1 LSAVRPASLPAL
13 LAETFS
19 VQALGTMAVLA
30 IPALAPAVALTLGV
44 STAQVGYQVGV
55 IYVAAML
62 GSLSASACVG
72 TFGPSRTGQI
82 AMLLDAAGCVV
93 ASIATIP
100 AVVVGSLLI
109 GCAYG
114 LINPA
119 ASELLNRYSPP
130 NRRNLIFSIKQTGV
144 PAGGMAA
151 GLVGPTLALAAGWQ
165 AVLWAV
171 AVACVLVAA
180 AAQPGRAVIDAHRGG
195 PGKLTGF
202 SLDALRGV
210 FASPQLRWL
219 ALSSFCF
226 SAVQL
231 CVVAFLVALLVE
243 DIGFDLVLA
252 GAMLAVVQVAGA
264 GGRVLWGFVAD
275 LLRDGLSVLLGL
287 AVVMAVAALVVVLAP
302 ALPLGLT
309 LAAFVVLG
317 ITAVGWNGVYLSE
330 VARLSPAQ
338 GVSATTGAAMFVT
351 FTGVVFG
358 PALFS
363 ALHGPLRSYTAA
375 YALLVAVS
383 LAATV
388 MIAAVRFRRSA

>member
-1 LSAVRPASLPAL
+1 VSLPAL

-19 VQALGTMAVLA
+19 VQALGTMAVLT
-30 IPALAPAVALTLGV
+30 IPALAPAVAQTLGV
-44 STAQVGYQVGV
+44 STVQVGYQVAV
-55 IYVAAML
+55 IYIAAML
-62 GSLSASACVG
+62 GSLSAGACVA

-82 AMLLDAAGCVV
+82 AMLLDVAGCLV
-93 ASIATIP
+93 ASLATIP
-100 AVVVGSLLI
+100 AIVAGSLLI

-151 GLVGPTLALAAGWQ
+151 GLVGPTLALAAGWH

-171 AVACVLVAA
+171 AAACVLVAV
-180 AAQPGRAVIDAHRGG
+180 AAQPGRAALDVRPGGAGRG
-195 PGKLTGF
+195 TGF

-210 FASPQLRWL
+210 FASAQLRWL

-243 DIGFDLVLA
+243 DLGFDLVAA

-264 GGRVLWGFVAD
+264 GGRVLWGLVAD
-275 LLRDGLSVLLGL
+275 LLRDGLRCC
-287 AVVMAVAALVVVLAP
+287 
-302 ALPLGLT
+302 LP
-309 LAAFVVLG
+309 
-317 ITAVGWNGVYLSE
+317 W
-330 VARLSPAQ
+330 RW
-338 GVSATTGAAMFVT
+338 
-351 FTGVVFG
+351 
-358 PALFS
+358 
-363 ALHGPLRSYTAA
+363 
-375 YALLVAVS
+375 
-383 LAATV
+383 
-388 MIAAVRFRRSA
+388 

>member
-1 LSAVRPASLPAL
+1 MSLPAL

-19 VQALGTMAVLA
+19 VQALGTMAVLT
-30 IPALAPAVALTLGV
+30 IPALAPAVAQTLGV
-44 STAQVGYQVGV
+44 STVQVGYQVAV
-55 IYVAAML
+55 IYIAAML
-62 GSLSASACVG
+62 GSLSAGACVA

-82 AMLLDAAGCVV
+82 AMLLDAAGCLV
-93 ASIATIP
+93 ASLATIP
-100 AVVVGSLLI
+100 AIVAGSLLI

-144 PAGGMAA
+144 PAAA
-151 GLVGPTLALAAGWQ
+151 GLVGPTLALAAGWH

-171 AVACVLVAA
+171 AAACVVVAV
-180 AAQPGRAVIDAHRGG
+180 AAQPGRAALDARRGG
-195 PGKLTGF
+195 AGTGTGF

-210 FASPQLRWL
+210 FASAQLRWL

-243 DIGFDLVLA
+243 DLGFDLVAA

-264 GGRVLWGFVAD
+264 GGRVLWGLVAD
-275 LLRDGLSVLLGL
+275 LLRDGLAVLLAL
-287 AVVMAVAALVVVLAP
+287 AVVMTVAAVVVVLAP
-302 ALPLGLT
+302 TLPLGVT
-309 LAAFVVLG
+309 LGAFVVLG
-317 ITAVGWNGVYLSE
+317 LTAVAWNGVYLSE

-351 FTGVVFG
+351 FTGVLFG
-358 PALFS
+358 PTLFS
-363 ALHGPLRSYTAA
+363 ALHGPVRTYTAA
-375 YALLVAVS
+375 YALLVAIS
-383 LAATV
+383 LAAAA
-388 MIAAVRFRRSA
+388 MIAAIRFRRSA

>member
-1 LSAVRPASLPAL
+1 VSLPAL

-19 VQALGTMAVLA
+19 VQALGTMAVLT
-30 IPALAPAVALTLGV
+30 IPALAPAVAQTLGV
-44 STAQVGYQVGV
+44 STVQVGYQVAV
-55 IYVAAML
+55 IYIAAML
-62 GSLSASACVG
+62 GSLSAGACVA

-82 AMLLDAAGCVV
+82 AMLLDAGGCLV
-93 ASIATIP
+93 ASLATIP
-100 AVVVGSLLI
+100 AIVAGSLLI

-151 GLVGPTLALAAGWQ
+151 GLVGPTLALAAGWH

-171 AVACVLVAA
+171 AAACVLVAV
-180 AAQPGRAVIDAHRGG
+180 AAQPGRAALDVRRGG
-195 PGKLTGF
+195 AGMDTGF
-202 SLDALRGV
+202 SLGALRGV
-210 FASPQLRWL
+210 FASAQLRWL

-243 DIGFDLVLA
+243 DLGFDLVAA

-275 LLRDGLSVLLGL
+275 LLRDGLAVLLAL
-287 AVVMAVAALVVVLAP
+287 AVVMTVAAAVVVLAP
-302 ALPLGLT
+302 TIPLGVT
-309 LAAFVVLG
+309 LGAFVVLG
-317 ITAVGWNGVYLSE
+317 LTAVAWNGVYLSE

-351 FTGVVFG
+351 FTGVLFG
-358 PALFS
+358 PTLFS
-363 ALHGPLRSYTAA
+363 ALHGPLRTYTAA
-375 YALLVAVS
+375 YALLVAIS
-383 LAATV
+383 LAAAV
-388 MIAAVRFRRSA
+388 MIAAIRFRRSA

>member
-1 LSAVRPASLPAL
+1 L

-44 STAQVGYQVGV
+44 STAQVGYQVAV

-82 AMLLDAAGCVV
+82 AMLLDAAGCLV

-100 AVVVGSLLI
+100 AVVIGSLLI
-109 GCAYG
+109 GGAYG

-119 ASELLNRYSPP
+119 ASELLNRYAPP

-171 AVACVLVAA
+171 ALACVLVAV
-180 AAQPGRAVIDAHRGG
+180 AAQPGRAVLDAHRGG
-195 PGKLTGF
+195 PGKLTAF

-210 FASPQLRWL
+210 FALPQLRWL

-243 DIGFDLVLA
+243 DLGFDLVLA

-275 LLRDGLSVLLGL
+275 LLRDGLAVLLGL
-287 AVVMAVAALVVVLAP
+287 AAVMAVAAIVIVLAP

-317 ITAVGWNGVYLSE
+317 LTAVGWNGVYLSE

-363 ALHGPLRSYTAA
+363 ALHGPLHGYTGA

-383 LAATV
+383 LAAV
-388 MIAAVRFRRSA
+388 MMIAAVRFRPSA

>member
-1 LSAVRPASLPAL
+1 LNAARPVSLPAL

-19 VQALGTMAVLA
+19 VQALGTMAVLT
-30 IPALAPAVALTLGV
+30 IPALAPAVAQTLGV
-44 STAQVGYQVGV
+44 SAAQVGYQVGV
-55 IYVAAML
+55 VYLAAMV

-82 AMLLDAAGCVV
+82 AMLLDAAGCLV
-93 ASIATIP
+93 ASLATIP
-100 AVVVGSLLI
+100 AVILGSLLI
-109 GCAYG
+109 GGAYG

-130 NRRNLIFSIKQTGV
+130 ERRNLIFSIKQTGV

-151 GLVGPTLALAAGWQ
+151 GLIGPTLALAAGWH

-171 AVACVLVAA
+171 AAACVIVAV
-180 AAQPGRAVIDAHRGG
+180 AAQPGRARLDAHRSGRARVG
-195 PGKLTGF
+195 GF
-202 SLDALRGV
+202 SLDALRRV
-210 FASPQLRWL
+210 FASAQLRWL
-219 ALSSFCF
+219 VLASFCF

-243 DIGFDLVLA
+243 DLGFDLVLA
-252 GAMLAVVQVAGA
+252 GAVLAAVQVGGA
-264 GGRVLWGFVAD
+264 VGRVLWGLAAD
-275 LLRDGLSVLLGL
+275 LLRDGLAVLLGL
-287 AVVMAVAALVVVLAP
+287 AVIMLVAAAVVAAAP
-302 ALPLGLT
+302 ALPLGVT

-317 ITAVGWNGVYLSE
+317 LTAVGWNGVYLSE
-330 VARLSPAQ
+330 VARLSPEQ

-351 FTGVVFG
+351 FTGVVVG

-363 ALHGPLRSYTAA
+363 ALHRPMHSYTAA
-375 YALLVAVS
+375 YALLVAIS
-383 LAATV
+383 LAAAV

>member
-1 LSAVRPASLPAL
+1 MSLPAL

-19 VQALGTMAVLA
+19 VQALGTMAVLTV
-30 IPALAPAVALTLGV
+30 PALAPAVAQTLGV
-44 STAQVGYQVGV
+44 SAAQVGYQVGV
-55 IYVAAML
+55 VYGAAML
-62 GSLSASACVG
+62 GSLAASACVA

-82 AMLLDAAGCVV
+82 AMLLDAAGCLA
-93 ASIATIP
+93 ASLATIP
-100 AVVVGSLLI
+100 AMVAGSLLI

-151 GLVGPTLALAAGWQ
+151 GLVGPTLALAAGWH
-165 AVLWAV
+165 AVLWTV
-171 AVACVLVAA
+171 ATACVLVAA
-180 AAQPGRAVIDAHRGG
+180 AAQPGRAVLDAHRGG
-195 PGKLTGF
+195 TGRATGF

-243 DIGFDLVLA
+243 DLGFDLVVA

-275 LLRDGLSVLLGL
+275 LVRDGLAVLLAL
-287 AVVMAVAALVVVLAP
+287 AAVMAVAAAVVVLAP
-302 ALPLGLT
+302 ALPLAVI

-317 ITAVGWNGVYLSE
+317 LTAVGWNGVYLSE
-330 VARLSPAQ
+330 VARLSPAH

-358 PALFS
+358 PGLFS
-363 ALHGPLRSYTAA
+363 ALHAPLRSYTAA
-375 YALLVAVS
+375 YGLLVAVS
-383 LAATV
+383 LAAV
-388 MIAAVRFRRSA
+388 LMIAAVRFRRSA

>member
-1 LSAVRPASLPAL
+1 
-13 LAETFS
+13 
-19 VQALGTMAVLA
+19 
-30 IPALAPAVALTLGV
+30 
-44 STAQVGYQVGV
+44 
-55 IYVAAML
+55 
-62 GSLSASACVG
+62 
-72 TFGPSRTGQI
+72 
-82 AMLLDAAGCVV
+82 MLLDGAGCLV
-93 ASIATIP
+93 ASLATIP
-100 AVVVGSLLI
+100 AVIAGSLLI

-119 ASELLNRYSPP
+119 ASELLSRYSPP

-151 GLVGPTLALAAGWQ
+151 GLVGPTLALAAGWH

-171 AVACVLVAA
+171 AVACILVAL
-180 AAQPGRAVIDAHRGG
+180 AAQPGRAALDAHRGG
-195 PGKLTGF
+195 AVGRAAL
-202 SLDALRGV
+202 SLDALRRV
-210 FASPQLRWL
+210 FASAQLRWL
-219 ALSSFCF
+219 VLASFCF

-243 DIGFDLVLA
+243 DLGLDLVLA
-252 GAMLAVVQVAGA
+252 GAVLAVVQVAGA

-275 LLRDGLSVLLGL
+275 LSRDGLAVLLAL
-287 AVVMAVAALVVVLAP
+287 AAVMVVAAVVVVLAP
-302 ALPLGLT
+302 ALPLGVT

-317 ITAVGWNGVYLSE
+317 LTAVGWNGVYLSE

-375 YALLVAVS
+375 YALLVAIS
-383 LAATV
+383 LAAAL